1 MKMYSSYIFV
11 FLVLLG
17 AVSVFFPH
25 AYAQTTNADVGI
37 LPDSPFWGFK
47 VFFENLQESF
57 TFNDERRAE
66 LILEHAEVRRAE
78 VDILERRMI
87 SIPEDVIINHDE
99 KIARAQEIILRL
111 EQGLPP
117 RTPSSVSQLQID
129 QSEDRIGDV
138 RLLQRIEDTDTRE
151 TIIDKLRDRLTL
163 AFTDNQVIEIK
174 RDFQDLQDEE
184 DPLLRKMLADEL
196 DSEVNNPIVNLSC
209 LAFIDTLSIADS
221 PNPVAT
227 LQDQCLFLRSMP
239 LDELRV
245 FLDRTE
251 ESERLR
257 DGN

>member
-47 VFFENLQESF
+47 IFFENLQESF

-87 SIPEDVIINHDE
+87 SIPNDVIINHDE
-99 KIARAQEIILRL
+99 KIKRAQEIILKL
-111 EQGLPP
+111 EQGLPT
-117 RTPSSVSQLQID
+117 RTTPTVSQLQID
-129 QSEDRIGDV
+129 QSEEISDV
-138 RLLQRIEDTDTRE
+138 RLLQRIDDTDTRE

-174 RDFQDLQDEE
+174 RDFQELQDED
-184 DPLLRKMLADEL
+184 DPVTRKMLADEL
-196 DSEVNNPIVNLSC
+196 DSEVNNPIVNVSC
-209 LAFIDTLSIADS
+209 LGFIDTLSIADS

-227 LQDQCLFLRSMP
+227 LQDQCLFLKSMP

-245 FLDRTE
+245 FLDRT
-251 ESERLR
+251 